1 MGKKRRSSV
10 DWRYLKAV
18 RLALPMALTE
28 ASTLPEFEFGVV
40 CLRLEEAVADIE
52 LGELEQARSSLEQ
65 SEAELNLLDSASFG
79 DEEFEIEI
87 PNGEEI
93 LRRFANRVGI
103 PERRQPGALYRDD
116 AIIEAADDVLR
127 RQSKPELFSEIL
139 ASGAVAASV
148 TAAATVAKAKIE
160 ATTQRH
166 KDKLEAETQRLK
178 IASDE
183 RIAALQARAQLD
195 AADGAPTSDASDG
208 E

>member
-1 MGKKRRSSV
+1 MGAKRRSSV

-18 RLALPMALTE
+18 RLALPMALAE

-52 LGELEQARSSLEQ
+52 LGELEQARDSLEQ
-65 SEAELNLLDSASFG
+65 SGAELDLLDSAYDV

-87 PNGEEI
+87 PNGEAI

-103 PERRQPGALYRDD
+103 PERRQPGALARREGVIEDADD
-116 AIIEAADDVLR
+116 ALL
-127 RQSKPELFSEIL
+127 RQSKPELFNEVL
-139 ASGAVAASV
+139 ASGAVAASL

-166 KDKLEAETQRLK
+166 KDELEAQTQRLK

-183 RIAALQARAQLD
+183 RIAGFQARAQID
-195 AADGAPTSDASDG
+195 PADGARASEASDG